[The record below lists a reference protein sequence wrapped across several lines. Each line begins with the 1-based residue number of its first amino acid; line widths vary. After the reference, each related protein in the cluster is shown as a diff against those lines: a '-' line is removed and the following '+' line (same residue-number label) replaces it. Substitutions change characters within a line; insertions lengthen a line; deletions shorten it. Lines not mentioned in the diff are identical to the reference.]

1 MFLLV
6 YEVTDEMSKYC
17 ISWIGGEDKKWVK
30 YEENKSGSPD
40 LSDIKENGR
49 KVMEFISIAHGNQ
62 KVRAKNSRN
71 EEDSPKM
78 PVETLK

>member
-17 ISWIGGEDKKWVK
+17 ISWIGGKDKKWVK

-40 LSDIKENGR
+40 L
-49 KVMEFISIAHGNQ
+49 
-62 KVRAKNSRN
+62 
-71 EEDSPKM
+71 
-78 PVETLK
+78 

>member
-1 MFLLV
+1 MKLSPPWQQSSYRSRSRGTETMFLPV

-40 LSDIKENGR
+40 L
-49 KVMEFISIAHGNQ
+49 
-62 KVRAKNSRN
+62 
-71 EEDSPKM
+71 
-78 PVETLK
+78 

>member
-1 MFLLV
+1 MVTKFIRSYFVYKIFLSTPMKLSPWQQSSYRSRSRGTETMFLLG

-40 LSDIKENGR
+40 L
-49 KVMEFISIAHGNQ
+49 
-62 KVRAKNSRN
+62 
-71 EEDSPKM
+71 
-78 PVETLK
+78 

>member
-1 MFLLV
+1 MKLSPLAAEQLQIPFPWHGNHVLPV

-40 LSDIKENGR
+40 L
-49 KVMEFISIAHGNQ
+49 
-62 KVRAKNSRN
+62 
-71 EEDSPKM
+71 
-78 PVETLK
+78 